1 MAGVTSPSPGP
12 RVEGVSHETAQLLHR
27 TRQDALLDLE
37 VATLDMGSREKLTV
51 EQLLL
56 TYAADSV
63 PTQNWA
69 DGLAAGPRAVA
80 PDRGRRA
87 ATSWEVL
94 D

>member
-12 RVEGVSHETAQLLHR
+12 RLEGASHETAELLHR
-27 TRQDALLDLE
+27 TGQDALLELE
-37 VATLDMGSREKLTV
+37 VATLDMDSREKWMV

-56 TYAADSV
+56 TYVADSV

-69 DGLAAGPRAVA
+69 DGLAAGLRAVA
-80 PDRGRRA
+80 RDRARRA
-87 ATSWEVL
+87 AASWEVL